1 MCVRI
6 CAPVAR
12 HSFFRSSGGLA
23 SSRGMVHQ
31 LAFFL
36 CGTFHQKPAVERATE
51 NHSPTRKKKTSDK
64 MRTLLPSIAVRGGI
78 EDERQRK
85 RDYEREQQGADCGQ
99 SLLGP
104 HCGMSATTTRREATT
119 ASAAAA
125 VGPKTRTMVCENRKD
140 DEVEKKA
147 GRWGGYR
154 KTKRGGGDPQ
164 TRGLGRACASFI
176 RVRTGGSLGLTTE
189 GLCGS
194 RRMCGDG
201 NEKRV
206 ARFTRSGSGSDSVMR
221 AMGGP
226 GGSAK

>member
-154 KTKRGGGDPQ
+154 KTKRGRRPTD
-164 TRGLGRACASFI
+164 TRFGARVCVVYSRTNRWVLGVDDRGV
-176 RVRTGGSLGLTTE
+176 VRFE
-189 GLCGS
+189 KDV
-194 RRMCGDG
+194 RRR
-201 NEKRV
+201 ERKRV